1 MVSKSKRLQS
11 ECVNMLMICLC
22 KKLHKCNSNNSQVIT
37 IKLTAKFRFHATVSF
52 YTRVKNLTNIWVCCL
67 HSTINYFDESFISFK
82 DVLLW
87 IISVQ
92 WIKWHHMT
100 SSPQICACAMLS
112 LLRVGSFVLSIFS
125 SSLLSED
132 IKIEIYK
139 SVILPVVLYE
149 CETLSLT
156 WRKNIDWRHF
166 RTRSCGKF
174 YPKER
179 K

>member
-1 MVSKSKRLQS
+1 
-11 ECVNMLMICLC
+11 
-22 KKLHKCNSNNSQVIT
+22 
-37 IKLTAKFRFHATVSF
+37 
-52 YTRVKNLTNIWVCCL
+52 
-67 HSTINYFDESFISFK
+67 
-82 DVLLW
+82 
-87 IISVQ
+87 
-92 WIKWHHMT
+92 MT

-156 WRKNIDWRHF
+156 WRKNID
-166 RTRSCGKF
+166 
-174 YPKER
+174 
-179 K
+179 